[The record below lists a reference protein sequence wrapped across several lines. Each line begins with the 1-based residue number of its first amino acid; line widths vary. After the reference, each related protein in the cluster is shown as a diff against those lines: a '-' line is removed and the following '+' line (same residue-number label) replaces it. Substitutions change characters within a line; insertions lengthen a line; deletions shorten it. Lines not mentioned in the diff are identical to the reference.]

1 MTTILDYSNSQVISI
16 DTGLAAKQ
24 DGTFKI
30 IHLFDLENYAI
41 IYSSLQNS
49 LQSIN
54 PSHPL
59 YPYLSFEMSQI
70 KTDLRRLKPANKNK
84 RAIEAIGTAWKWL
97 AGTPDHHDH
106 EVITNKI
113 NEQLENNN
121 RQVVINRLINEK
133 INQLT
138 NVTNA
143 ILKVTLSS
151 EEIINQKVNTL
162 KYKIQLL
169 KEEIINV
176 LHTIT
181 WAKSNTINSFIL
193 SAIETDIVEKIFKKE
208 NNLFF
213 NVEELL
219 EFAEVKL
226 ATNGENLI
234 YIISLPTISPDN
246 CRTLKVKAVKKAQ
259 IINDIKY
266 ENLLEC
272 KNELYAIKENCE
284 SHNDRTICNINKL
297 LDLSNDTCLHALLNL
312 KKPECTVINNQH
324 VPEFEEILPGTLML
338 NGFNGFV
345 TLDEKTLQL
354 QGTFI
359 IQYRNATVKIGDR
372 IYKTEEIRPAEPE
385 PPLFQL
391 EGETTKL
398 DEVLSLQMINELN
411 INNTKTLEKL
421 GDKETIQATLSYTS
435 LSILLILI
443 VGLAIELIR
452 RIREAATEKKRAG
465 DDNTPNNKTPIGIY
479 IATEDDR
486 I

>member
-1 MTTILDYSNSQVISI
+1 LGITTVLDYSNSQVISI

-30 IHLFDLENYAI
+30 IHIFDLEKYAI
-41 IYSSLQNS
+41 IYSSLETS
-49 LQSIN
+49 LQSLN

-59 YPYLSFEMSQI
+59 YPYLSFELSQV
-70 KTDLRRLKPANKNK
+70 KNDLKRLKPPNKSK
-84 RAIEAIGTAWKWL
+84 RAIEALGTAWKWL

-106 EVITNKI
+106 EVIINKI
-113 NEQLENNN
+113 NDQLENNN
-121 RQVVINRLINEK
+121 KQVVINRIINEK

-151 EEIINQKVNTL
+151 EEIVNQKANIL
-162 KYKIQLL
+162 KYKIQLV
-169 KEEIINV
+169 KEELTNI
-176 LHTIT
+176 LHAIT
-181 WAKSNTINSFIL
+181 WAKSNTVNSFIF
-193 SAIETDIVEKIFKKE
+193 SAIETDIVEQIFKKE

-213 NVEELL
+213 NIEELL
-219 EFAEVKL
+219 EFSEVKL
-226 ATNGENLI
+226 ATNGKDLI
-234 YIISLPTISPDN
+234 YIISLPTISLDK

-284 SHNDRTICNINKL
+284 NHNDRTICNRDKL
-297 LDLSNDTCLHALLNL
+297 IDLSNDTCLHALLNL
-312 KKPECTVINNQH
+312 QKPECTIINNQH
-324 VPEFEEILPGTLML
+324 IPNFEEILPGTIML
-338 NGFNGFV
+338 NGFDGFV

-354 QGTFI
+354 RGTYI
-359 IQYRNATVKIGDR
+359 IQYRNSTVKIGDR
-372 IYKTEEIRPAEPE
+372 SYKTEEIQPAEPE

-391 EGETTKL
+391 AVERTRL

-421 GDKETIQATLSYTS
+421 GAKETIQATPSYIS
-435 LSILLILI
+435 LSILLLVI

-452 RIREAATEKKRAG
+452 RMREKRTGEKNAP
-465 DDNTPNNKTPIGIY
+465 DNRTPVGVYVT
-479 IATEDDR
+479 TEDAR
-486 I
+486 T

>member
-1 MTTILDYSNSQVISI
+1 M
-16 DTGLAAKQ
+16 
-24 DGTFKI
+24 
-30 IHLFDLENYAI
+30 
-41 IYSSLQNS
+41 
-49 LQSIN
+49 
-54 PSHPL
+54 
-59 YPYLSFEMSQI
+59 
-70 KTDLRRLKPANKNK
+70 
-84 RAIEAIGTAWKWL
+84 
-97 AGTPDHHDH
+97 PD
-106 EVITNKI
+106 
-113 NEQLENNN
+113 
-121 RQVVINRLINEK
+121 
-133 INQLT
+133 
-138 NVTNA
+138 
-143 ILKVTLSS
+143 
-151 EEIINQKVNTL
+151 
-162 KYKIQLL
+162 
-169 KEEIINV
+169 
-176 LHTIT
+176 
-181 WAKSNTINSFIL
+181 
-193 SAIETDIVEKIFKKE
+193 
-208 NNLFF
+208 NNL
-213 NVEELL
+213 
-219 EFAEVKL
+219 KD
-226 ATNGENLI
+226 I
-234 YIISLPTISPDN
+234 DPPTTSRN
-246 CRTLKVKAVKKAQ
+246 
-259 IINDIKY
+259 
-266 ENLLEC
+266 
-272 KNELYAIKENCE
+272 
-284 SHNDRTICNINKL
+284 
-297 LDLSNDTCLHALLNL
+297 ALLNESVENTVERYL
-312 KKPECTVINNQH
+312 KKILQEKGDELLKLGDNSRVMTDQTIAPEYAGRLRETLGQVTDNQAYNEASVYDEIYANAYAQYMDEQNYLGEMEEQGMFELPFETDTTPNDDTPKPECTVINNQH

>member
-1 MTTILDYSNSQVISI
+1 
-16 DTGLAAKQ
+16 
-24 DGTFKI
+24 
-30 IHLFDLENYAI
+30 
-41 IYSSLQNS
+41 
-49 LQSIN
+49 
-54 PSHPL
+54 
-59 YPYLSFEMSQI
+59 
-70 KTDLRRLKPANKNK
+70 
-84 RAIEAIGTAWKWL
+84 
-97 AGTPDHHDH
+97 
-106 EVITNKI
+106 
-113 NEQLENNN
+113 
-121 RQVVINRLINEK
+121 
-133 INQLT
+133 
-138 NVTNA
+138 
-143 ILKVTLSS
+143 
-151 EEIINQKVNTL
+151 
-162 KYKIQLL
+162 
-169 KEEIINV
+169 
-176 LHTIT
+176 
-181 WAKSNTINSFIL
+181 
-193 SAIETDIVEKIFKKE
+193 
-208 NNLFF
+208 
-213 NVEELL
+213 
-219 EFAEVKL
+219 
-226 ATNGENLI
+226 
-234 YIISLPTISPDN
+234 
-246 CRTLKVKAVKKAQ
+246 
-259 IINDIKY
+259 
-266 ENLLEC
+266 
-272 KNELYAIKENCE
+272 
-284 SHNDRTICNINKL
+284 
-297 LDLSNDTCLHALLNL
+297 
-312 KKPECTVINNQH
+312 
-324 VPEFEEILPGTLML
+324 ML